1 MESDRNIPMSRQI
14 GKVQT
19 VGGASGGEGLTGAGA
34 GACAEFIDGAPLPR
48 SPLPPASSSRL
59 ARRAPRRSARESGP
73 RTGRQPSLLSL
84 CY

>member
-1 MESDRNIPMSRQI
+1 MVDGADAEDGHRL
-14 GKVQT
+14 
-19 VGGASGGEGLTGAGA
+19 VGGQCRGEEGGAGFAGA
-34 GACAEFIDGAPLPR
+34 GACAEFIDGSLPRASLPLP
-48 SPLPPASSSRL
+48 SSSSRL